1 MSWAFDIMA
10 AFAICLVSL
19 GLWRQAVTV
28 SDGAVLALLPLAVVV
43 FLGVFR
49 PLLAARQASLR
60 VVLRPG
66 GRLAGI
72 VTGRFGALGGALL
85 FTLVAVPVLAFTAIR
100 ADRTEGL
107 ALVLLFVT
115 SCAPS
120 VGIRAGLGRS
130 ITDSHSRLWGH
141 RIAAVVAGTL
151 FSAVLFWLH
160 WAVISRPG
168 AVAGQGFAESLQA
181 AILELPPRSAWL
193 RVVLEPFAVIEAAK
207 LWLATAMHGTFRAG
221 MVYSLDAALVGFV
234 VARCAVAAL
243 DFTESIRAAVIW
255 RAANDRR

>member
-1 MSWAFDIMA
+1 MA

-19 GLWRQAVTV
+19 GLWRQTVTV
-28 SDGAVLALLPLAVVV
+28 SDGAVLALLPLALAV

-49 PLLAARQASLR
+49 PLLAARQANLR

-66 GRLAGI
+66 GGLAGI
-72 VTGRFGALGGALL
+72 VTGRFGALVGALL

-100 ADRTEGL
+100 TVWTEGL
-107 ALVLLFVT
+107 ALMLLFVT
-115 SCAPS
+115 SCALS
-120 VGIRAGLGRS
+120 VGVRAGLRRS
-130 ITDSHSRLWGH
+130 ITDSHRRLWGH
-141 RIAAVVAGTL
+141 RIAAIVAGVL

-221 MVYSLDAALVGFV
+221 LVYSLDAALVGFV
-234 VARCAVAAL
+234 VARCAVAVL
-243 DFTESIRAAVIW
+243 DFTESIRVATRWGAG
-255 RAANDRR
+255 NDRL